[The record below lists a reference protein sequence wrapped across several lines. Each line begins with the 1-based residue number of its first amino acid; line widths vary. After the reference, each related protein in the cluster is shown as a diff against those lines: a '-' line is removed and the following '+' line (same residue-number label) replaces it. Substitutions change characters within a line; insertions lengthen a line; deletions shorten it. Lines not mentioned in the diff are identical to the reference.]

1 MSFMLAIVAG
11 WMLVFGIVL
20 AIVAG
25 VAYRRASSNRL
36 LVVALAFVAFVAKG
50 LLLALYTFDV
60 TSDVL
65 LISSLFDLVI
75 LTLLAV
81 SVLKP

>member
-1 MSFMLAIVAG
+1 MIAIAAG

-20 AIVAG
+20 ALVSA

-36 LVVALAFVAFVAKG
+36 MVVALAFAAFVAKG
-50 LLLALYTFDV
+50 LLLALYAFGTL
-60 TSDVL
+60 SDVL
-65 LISSLFDLVI
+65 LISSIIDLVI